1 MTYLI
6 GKLRAGAIR
15 PLIHGRLHLSE
26 ARKAHELLE
35 ARQVIGKLLL
45 KP

>member
-1 MTYLI
+1 MNYLI
-6 GKLRAGAIR
+6 GKLREGALR
-15 PLIHGRLHLSE
+15 PLIGGRLHLSE
-26 ARKAHELLE
+26 ACKAHELLE